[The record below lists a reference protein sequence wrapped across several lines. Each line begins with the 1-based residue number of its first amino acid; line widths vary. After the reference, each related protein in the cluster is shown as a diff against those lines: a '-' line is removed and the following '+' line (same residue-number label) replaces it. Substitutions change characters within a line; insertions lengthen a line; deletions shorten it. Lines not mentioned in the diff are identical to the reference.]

1 MLTRSQLLAGNSGQG
16 TVLTG
21 QVQGV
26 TAGPGIAIASD
37 GTISFD
43 GATAT
48 GVVKLNN
55 PSGFNGYI
63 WPSAYIAGG
72 QLTVD
77 TNGNLTWIAPTP
89 PVFGLG
95 LNVNG
100 TTVKVGIP
108 IAGTPPVAGTGT
120 AEAVDG
126 SLYWDCQL
134 GSLFIRYNNA
144 WVQTNSTSSPDPI
157 NLQEQLLTGTHHLF
171 VDSEIGSDTYVDGI
185 YDAQAVPVVTLQ
197 QVTCG
202 YTAQKPFRSL
212 ARAAIEVARIT
223 GQGSGFD
230 PNFYDRIVIH
240 VASGDVVVDNSPG
253 SPTVTPWVSGA
264 TPTNAQL
271 VAFNSVKGGII
282 LPRGVSVIG
291 EDLRKTVIR
300 PTYIPPVTGNQ
311 DTDRTAI
318 LHTTGGS
325 FFFNFTFKDKL
336 GSTSS
341 HHLVDCFQFI
351 SEVELQAYYNKAQI
365 AFGFSVAETP
375 ANPGETEIV
384 APAPVVPT
392 SPTDGVTGSSPYIFN
407 CSVRSLLGLCGIHAD
422 GSVPTGFKSMV
433 VAQFTGVSLQKDLR
447 CWQLYNPG
455 TQNWGN
461 TFTTYTQYINAEPN
475 NIRMDPTRLSAH
487 IRTLNEGVIQEVSV
501 FAIGQGVHHWAQS
514 GSDVT
519 VTNSNSNFG
528 GCAALAEGYKSFAFP
543 SDTGWVVSVIRVANN
558 LTDKFNNI
566 KRIYLGTVT
575 AYTANSITVSTP
587 LGESVVIPGQPDV
600 VGNQDYTL
608 RTNSYVWVDNP
619 FGNDWRTTF
628 TAAPWSIAA
637 PTVFNTTGALVNQD
651 GQAPGIAGNDA
662 IGKRVYIRR
671 LVDVR
676 TPQERRFS
684 LLMETTSPQARNP
697 LRDYVLQ
704 TTAGAFGIQSDIP
717 LSQTLSVNASN
728 TLDAAGSG
736 SARLS
741 EIVLARQNTANPWTA
756 SNFYRTG
763 EVVEYQNKHWRCTKQ
778 TSSATFIL
786 REWDQ
791 AYVQMAD
798 NYYPPDFFKNV
809 TPIIIFD
816 NDTSGFEQSV
826 DLGYNLTTVWS
837 TDPLIINQ
845 YRTAT
850 DYRGCQLFLIAMG
863 FTQSQA
869 NQILTPLPLG
879 SRDLD
884 PAVPLYGI
892 PAPNGAAYAW
902 ANWAVQFRRMTNIRL
917 FGQAWE
923 WAGYLNY
930 TKSLPQYQKDL
941 SAGNQFTYYFTNANG
956 GVVYASGFNQEG
968 YVVTPAGLLD
978 LTTGQTIS
986 VENIGNGNLDLP
998 TVLNNLTLTGTTTI
1012 YDNLDI
1018 QANNVTF
1025 GTGSLATTTKY
1036 GVGDIASIA
1045 ELDSGLAASTD
1056 SALNAAGPNF
1066 VTPQGLEHWK
1076 IYNRLVSQR
1085 TTTLQLYVIPD
1096 WNVATQTY
1104 NSQPTLDYLLLNP
1117 PTTLAAAVPLTSA
1130 VLYANTILS
1139 VTEKVQF
1146 NLQPGVYIYGVTVS
1160 QDATVVGPTS
1170 MWDPTTGQIQYYNDP
1185 TRQALFASTITLSTY
1200 NTVGTNTSVYVRP
1213 TSISSNSISPLT
1225 VRNICWPHIDDQIS
1239 NPLIYPNELF
1249 IYNNNGGV
1257 TTVGA
1262 AVRASGA
1269 VDLDSTL
1276 NYLSTL
1282 PRYTLG
1288 LNDYTPGTALY
1299 TTKGN
1304 CSVYGVLFGAL
1315 SPSGSNGY
1323 GSSGVFQ
1330 LGWIVTYADLMVYGI
1345 GIIGNATITPA
1356 CGFPNITTTDWGNN
1370 ISLWS
1375 FGLGG
1380 RGSFSWGFT
1389 RMEQVAGVFYAN
1401 FSENNITL
1409 YNNARQLPAGSG
1421 VNAPGV
1427 NDNSP
1432 TLGGPY
1438 FWYVEQPAF
1447 ADTSTILPSYSAP
1460 GAYPATVNPQGWVG
1474 RFANGSGLAG
1484 PSNTTGMLMLSL
1496 GQRIA
1501 NLQYGSSR
1509 SYFFMAGTG
1518 LNPPYVSP
1526 GGPGLIGPYTKWDL
1540 LNVSVRS
1547 AERGMNVISGTQ
1559 FDNDQVI

>member
-26 TAGPGIAIASD
+26 TSGPGISIASD

-77 TNGNLTWIAPTP
+77 TSGNLTWIAPTP

-144 WVQTNSTSSPDPI
+144 WVQTNSTSAPDPI

-240 VASGDVVVDNSPG
+240 VASGDVIVDNSPG

-300 PTYIPPVTGNQ
+300 PTYIPPITGNQ

-336 GSTSS
+336 GSTDS

-575 AYTANSITVSTP
+575 AYTANSITVATP

-763 EVVEYQNKHWRCTKQ
+763 DVVEYQNKHWRCTKQ

-1018 QANNVTF
+1018 QANNVNF

-1036 GVGDIASIA
+1036 GVGEIASIA

-1076 IYNRLVSQR
+1076 IYNRLISQR
-1085 TTTLQLYVIPD
+1085 SGTTQIYVIPD
-1096 WNVATQTY
+1096 WNGTAFNADT
-1104 NSQPTLDYLLLNP
+1104 TLDAMLLNP
-1117 PTTLAAAVPLTSA
+1117 PTSLANAVTFISATIWANAVLSASENSQYNLAA
-1130 VLYANTILS
+1130 
-1139 VTEKVQF
+1139 
-1146 NLQPGVYIYGVTVS
+1146 GVYTRGVTIN
-1160 QDATVVGPTS
+1160 QNATVVGASPIYN
-1170 MWDPTTGQIQYYNDP
+1170 PTTHVIQNYNNP
-1185 TRQALFASTITLSTY
+1185 VLQTLFATGVVLLNDTTGNITYTQSALPTIRSTATYLS
-1200 NTVGTNTSVYVRP
+1200 VA
-1213 TSISSNSISPLT
+1213 
-1225 VRNICWPHIDDQIS
+1225 NICIPHIDDVIAS
-1239 NPLIYPNELF
+1239 TAVYPDSLFSGGAATRTGATNLNDIYTNYFNGTAGPNIQNDLAYIWTSRTPIASVENTAGTLMVSG
-1249 IYNNNGGV
+1249 IL
-1257 TTVGA
+1257 VGA
-1262 AVRASGA
+1262 QGPNGTGSGS
-1269 VDLDSTL
+1269 VTNGVPNYGLFYSTGSVAL
-1276 NYLSTL
+1276 SGITLFGNAIIRPSSGWTNIVSDMWGHSVGLVSAGVGSKGTLST
-1282 PRYTLG
+1282 
-1288 LNDYTPGTALY
+1288 
-1299 TTKGN
+1299 
-1304 CSVYGVLFGAL
+1304 SQV
-1315 SPSGSNGY
+1315 
-1323 GSSGVFQ
+1323 
-1330 LGWIVTYADLMVYGI
+1330 IVTGPL
-1345 GIIGNATITPA
+1345 P
-1356 CGFPNITTTDWGNN
+1356 
-1370 ISLWS
+1370 
-1375 FGLGG
+1375 
-1380 RGSFSWGFT
+1380 GS
-1389 RMEQVAGVFYAN
+1389 YN
-1401 FSENNITL
+1401 YNYPENNIQL
-1409 YNNARQLPAGSG
+1409 MNNTRTFPVGTG
-1421 VNAPGV
+1421 T
-1427 NDNSP
+1427 D
-1432 TLGGPY
+1432 
-1438 FWYVEQPAF
+1438 
-1447 ADTSTILPSYSAP
+1447 AP
-1460 GAYPATVNPQGWVG
+1460 GADDNTWNLSGPVLYWVQSSLLKNSSVTYPSYGLWANYAAAPGSSQGFKG
-1474 RFANGSGLAG
+1474 RFGTGSGSVSSQGVVAGSNFLALEQR
-1484 PSNTTGMLMLSL
+1484 SLEVNYVNTFLVYS
-1496 GQRIA
+1496 
-1501 NLQYGSSR
+1501 
-1509 SYFFMAGTG
+1509 GTRA
-1518 LNPPYVSP
+1518 LPPYVSP
-1526 GGPGLIGPYTKWDL
+1526 ASPGGLTAPTIWNL
-1540 LNVSVRS
+1540 LNLTAQS
-1547 AERGMNVISGTQ
+1547 AQAGVDVTNGHQ
-1559 FDNDQVI
+1559 FSDNMII